1 MKEFRLKGSWSI
13 AKSITLASVVVSGS
27 AFGEFDTPHYLGS
40 SRDHNEFKV
49 YLHGGVFL
57 GQTESMHTIKVTVQ
71 QVRKGRLFRSL
82 EGCVYRFDESNRL
95 RDRIECS
102 VSTPGPL
109 SGVEYAR
116 DLKQIT
122 KGAHELDLLVCVR
135 RCGRQVPQRL
145 SLEGADEDN
154 G

>member
-1 MKEFRLKGSWSI
+1 MKGTWSI
-13 AKSITLASVVVSGS
+13 AKLIALASVVVSGS
-27 AFGEFDTPHYLGS
+27 AFGAFDTPHYLGS

-49 YLHGGVFL
+49 YLNGGGFL
-57 GQTESMHTIKVTVQ
+57 GRTGSMQAIKVTVH
-71 QVRKGRLFRSL
+71 QVRKGLLVRSL

-95 RDRIECS
+95 RDRIECA

-116 DLKQIT
+116 DLKQIK

-145 SLEGADEDN
+145 SLEEAEEDN